1 MSRARGIRRSAADR
15 VFDAANF
22 TIILIVTIVVLY
34 PLVYVVS
41 ASVSSA
47 NAVISRKVWLWPVEP
62 TLISY
67 RAMFEQSLLTRGYLN
82 SIFYMTAGTA
92 INLFVLILAA
102 YPLSRKDLPLR
113 GFFTFL
119 FVFTMFFSGGMIPNY
134 LLVRNLGLTDT
145 RWALLIPGAL
155 SVYNMII
162 ARTYFEKNIPG
173 ELLEASQMDGCND
186 IRFLWQVVLPV
197 STPIIAVMALF
208 HAVSHWN
215 SFFSALLYISNSKF
229 YPLQL
234 VLRNILFLS
243 QMPQAMLD
251 TMMDNERL
259 TEAITVQELMKY
271 SVIVASSLPVLLI
284 YPFVQKYFVRG
295 ILIGSLK
302 G

>member
-1 MSRARGIRRSAADR
+1 VKRTRAIRSSAADR
-15 VFDAANF
+15 AFDALNV
-22 TIILIVTIVVLY
+22 TIIVLVTASVLY
-34 PLVYVVS
+34 PLLYVIS
-41 ASVSSA
+41 ASFSSV
-47 NAVISRKVWLWPVEP
+47 NAVMSRRVWLWPVEP
-62 TLISY
+62 TIVSY
-67 RAMFEQSLLTRGYLN
+67 KAMFEHRLLTRGYLN
-82 SIFYMTAGTA
+82 SFFYMTAGTA
-92 INLFVLILAA
+92 INLFVLILAS
-102 YPLSRKDLPLR
+102 YPLSRKDLPAR

-119 FVFTMFFSGGMIPNY
+119 FVFTMFFSGGMIPSY
-134 LLVRNLGLTDT
+134 LLVRNLGLVDT

-162 ARTYFEKNIPG
+162 TRTYFEKNVPG

-186 IRFLWQVVLPV
+186 LRFLLQIVLPV
-197 STPIIAVMALF
+197 SSPIIAVMALF

-215 SFFSALLYISNSKF
+215 AFFNALIYISNSKF

-234 VLRNILFLS
+234 VLRDLLFLS
-243 QMPQAMLD
+243 QLPQAVLD
-251 TMMDNERL
+251 SMMDNEKL

-271 SVIVASSLPVLLI
+271 SVIVASSLPVLMI